1 MNSSPN
7 STRIDAAAASGIGP
21 DSWRHAIDQLPLG
34 VLILDQSYRIQTWNA
49 WLAENTAIPE
59 ADAIGKTLA
68 DLFPTLDNPRFL
80 WALEQVF
87 ATGSPQLLSQA
98 LNQFLIPVRIKGRGR
113 HGLPLMQ
120 QRVQLSSLTSGDG
133 AALALV
139 SIMDVTDTVMRSS
152 ALTEMAQSLQETS
165 NRDAL
170 TAVYNRRFM
179 WEWLLQ
185 ELKRAARE
193 RYPLACLMLD
203 IDHFKRINDT
213 HGHDQGDAVL
223 TDFAKIVG
231 GQLRGS
237 DILVRYGGEEFVA
250 LLPKCDL
257 AQGIE
262 RAWKII
268 STVRGAAM
276 GTLKAGSV
284 TCSVGISVYDPLR
297 PHTGE
302 DLLKMAD
309 KRLYEAKN
317 AGRDCVFPQ

>member
-1 MNSSPN
+1 
-7 STRIDAAAASGIGP
+7 
-21 DSWRHAIDQLPLG
+21 
-34 VLILDQSYRIQTWNA
+34 
-49 WLAENTAIPE
+49 
-59 ADAIGKTLA
+59 
-68 DLFPTLDNPRFL
+68 
-80 WALEQVF
+80 
-87 ATGSPQLLSQA
+87 
-98 LNQFLIPVRIKGRGR
+98 
-113 HGLPLMQ
+113 
-120 QRVQLSSLTSGDG
+120 
-133 AALALV
+133 
-139 SIMDVTDTVMRSS
+139 
-152 ALTEMAQSLQETS
+152 
-165 NRDAL
+165 
-170 TAVYNRRFM
+170 M

-193 RYPLACLMLD
+193 RYPVACLMLD
-203 IDHFKRINDT
+203 IDYSKRINDT

-223 TDFAKIVG
+223 TGFAKIVG

-257 AQGIE
+257 AQGVE

-268 STVRGAAM
+268 GTVRGTAM

-284 TCSVGISVYDPLR
+284 TCSAGVSVYDHLR

-302 DLLKMAD
+302 DLLKLTD